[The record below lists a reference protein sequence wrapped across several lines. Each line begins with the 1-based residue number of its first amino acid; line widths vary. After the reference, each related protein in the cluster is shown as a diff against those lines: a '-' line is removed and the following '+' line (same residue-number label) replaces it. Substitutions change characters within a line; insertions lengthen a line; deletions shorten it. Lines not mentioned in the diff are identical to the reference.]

1 MMRRRH
7 ILAAPISVFATTTL
21 LLACA
26 TDRPPEAAA
35 TTNSP
40 AHRSADDASTDA
52 SVPERLRSII
62 AKTLKINENKVTAA
76 ASFVKDLGAD
86 ELALVE
92 LVMAYER
99 EFKIDIKDS
108 DADHFQQVRDVI
120 AYLRK
125 RGVL

>member
-1 MMRRRH
+1 MKRRQ
-7 ILAAPISVFATTTL
+7 ILARQSSVFATTML
-21 LLACA
+21 LLGCA
-26 TDRPPEAAA
+26 TDRPSEAAPA
-35 TTNSP
+35 TNS
-40 AHRSADDASTDA
+40 SAQRPTDDASTDA

-62 AKTLKINENKVTAA
+62 ARTLKIDENKVTAA

-99 EFKIDIKDS
+99 ELDRHQGFGRGSIS
-108 DADHFQQVRDVI
+108 TSRDVI